1 MNLSVPKVY
10 NKSGLTA
17 VPKTKKNRP
26 QNQKNR
32 PQNFRGAVMKCI
44 SILGSTG
51 SIGRQT
57 LDVVREHCDK
67 IKVSAISGNNNIEL
81 LKEQILEFAPDLCC
95 VMDDD
100 KALELKK
107 MLPSD
112 IKTEILS
119 GMEGLISIAEYDKSQ
134 IIVTAVSGMIG
145 LKPTVAAIKRGKT
158 IALANKETLVT
169 GGNYIMNLSKQYNAP
184 ILPVDS
190 EHSAIFQC
198 LMANERKAVN
208 KILLTASGGPFRGKN
223 EEFLKTVKVE
233 DALKHPSW
241 SMGKKITIDS
251 ATLMNKGLE
260 VIEAK
265 FLFDIEPEQIEVIVH
280 PQSIMH
286 SGVEFIDHSTIAQ
299 MGYPDMRVPIQFAL
313 FYPNRM
319 ENSLK
324 SLSLSDIGT
333 LTFEKADFKTF
344 KCLALAYE
352 ALRAGGTMPAV
363 LNASNE
369 ACVKLFL
376 DKKISFLD
384 IGNINEKVMHAHTP
398 AEIDSIEAI
407 LRAEQFAKEFMT
419 RGRG

>member
-1 MNLSVPKVY
+1 
-10 NKSGLTA
+10 
-17 VPKTKKNRP
+17 
-26 QNQKNR
+26 
-32 PQNFRGAVMKCI
+32 MKFI

-51 SIGRQT
+51 SIGTQT
-57 LDVVREHCDK
+57 LDVVREHADK
-67 IKVSAISGNNNIEL
+67 IKVCAISGNNNIEL
-81 LKEQILEFAPDLCC
+81 LLKQIIEFTPELCC
-95 VMDDD
+95 VMDDSN
-100 KALELKK
+100 ALKLKEL
-107 MLPSD
+107 LPPH
-112 IKTEILS
+112 IKTEIVS
-119 GMEGLISIAEYDKSQ
+119 GMEGLIAIAEYEKSE

-145 LKPTVAAIKRGKT
+145 LKPTVAAIKKGKS

-169 GGNYIMNLSKQYNAP
+169 GGSYIINLSKKHNAK

-198 LMANERKAVN
+198 LMANENKAVN

-223 EEFLKTVKVE
+223 EEFLKTVTVE

-280 PQSIMH
+280 PQSIIH

-299 MGYPDMRVPIQFAL
+299 LGLPDMRIPIQFAL
-313 FYPNRM
+313 FYPRRM
-319 ENSLK
+319 RNNYK
-324 SLSLSDIGT
+324 SLSLTDIGT
-333 LTFEKADFKTF
+333 LTFEKPDLSTF
-344 KCLALAYE
+344 KCLSLAFE

-369 ACVKLFL
+369 ACVRLFL
-376 DKKISFLD
+376 DKRISFLD
-384 IGNINEKVMHAHTP
+384 IGNINEKVMLRHNP
-398 AEIDSIEAI
+398 VKIDSIETI
-407 LRAEQFAKEFMT
+407 LEAEEFAKQMVINLT
-419 RGRG
+419 KGRG

>member
-1 MNLSVPKVY
+1 
-10 NKSGLTA
+10 
-17 VPKTKKNRP
+17 
-26 QNQKNR
+26 
-32 PQNFRGAVMKCI
+32 MKYI

-51 SIGRQT
+51 SIGTQT
-57 LDVVREHCDK
+57 LEVVLEHNDK
-67 IKVSAISGNNNIEL
+67 LKVSAISGNNNIEL

-100 KALELKK
+100 RALKLKK
-107 MLPSD
+107 MLPSH

-119 GMEGLISIAEYDKSQ
+119 GMEGLISIAEYEKSQ
-134 IIVTAVSGMIG
+134 IVVTAVSGMIG
-145 LKPTVAAIKRGKT
+145 LRPTIAAIKKGKT

-169 GGNYIMNLSKQYNAP
+169 GGNYIMDLSKQFKAP

-198 LMANERKAVN
+198 LMANENKAVN

-223 EEFLKTVKVE
+223 EEFLKTVTVE
-233 DALKHPSW
+233 DALNHPSW
-241 SMGKKITIDS
+241 SMGKKITVDS

-265 FLFDIEPEQIEVIVH
+265 FLFGIEPEQIEVIVH

-299 MGYPDMRVPIQFAL
+299 LGLPDMRIPIQFAL
-313 FYPNRM
+313 LYPNRM
-319 ENSLK
+319 KNSYK
-324 SLSLSDIGT
+324 SLSLSDIAA
-333 LTFEKADFKTF
+333 LTFEKPDLKTF
-344 KCLALAYE
+344 KCLSLAYE
-352 ALRAGGTMPAV
+352 ALKAGGTMPAV

-384 IGNINEKVMHAHTP
+384 IGNINEKVMLAHSL
-398 AEIDSIEAI
+398 ERIDSLETI
-407 LRAEQFAKEFMT
+407 LRAEEFAKQMVI
-419 RGRG
+419 RLISSGR